1 MVDFVDGILTGADRS
16 FYMEEFRIEAETCNH
31 IGQTLSEARLRSQSG
46 ALVLAI
52 RRADRNLIVGPMGDT
67 LLLEGDS
74 LICLGTVEQ
83 LRALNQILS
92 PRNTPDL
99 RLPNQ
104 KKNSNLK

>member
-1 MVDFVDGILTGADRS
+1 
-16 FYMEEFRIEAETCNH
+16 MEEFRIEAETCSY

-67 LLLEGDS
+67 LMLEGDS

-83 LRALNQILS
+83 LRSLNEILS
-92 PRNTPDL
+92 PRNPPDL

-104 KKNSNLK
+104 KNSNLK

>member
-1 MVDFVDGILTGADRS
+1 
-16 FYMEEFRIEAETCNH
+16 
-31 IGQTLSEARLRSQSG
+31 
-46 ALVLAI
+46 LAI

-83 LRALNQILS
+83 LRSLNEILS
-92 PRNTPDL
+92 PRNPPDL